1 MIRRPMKW
9 SFLGAALAATA
20 ALGAGC
26 GGESDSSFSRADA
39 DTVVEVTLRDFVFE
53 GLPAEIKGG
62 KVFFATTNT
71 GPDDH
76 ELEILKPDGEAL
88 GEIPLH
94 GSGQA
99 RTLAVRL
106 DPGTYTVQCILK
118 TAKGQVHA
126 DLGMTA
132 PLVVR

>member
-1 MIRRPMKW
+1 MIHQPMKW
-9 SFLGAALAATA
+9 SSVGAALAAVG
-20 ALGAGC
+20 ALGAAC
-26 GGESDSSFSRADA
+26 GGESDGSFSRADA
-39 DTVVEVTLRDFVFE
+39 DTVVEVTLRDYVFE
-53 GLPAEIKGG
+53 GLPPEIEGG
-62 KVFFATTNT
+62 KVFFSTTNA

-76 ELEILKPDGEAL
+76 ELEILKADGEAL
-88 GEIPLH
+88 DEIPLH

-118 TAKGQVHA
+118 TANGRVHS